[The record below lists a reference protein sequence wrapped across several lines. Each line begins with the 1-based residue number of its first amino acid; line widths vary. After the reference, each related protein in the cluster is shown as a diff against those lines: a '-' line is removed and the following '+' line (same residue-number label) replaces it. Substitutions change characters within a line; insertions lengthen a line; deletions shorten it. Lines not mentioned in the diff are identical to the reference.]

1 MRRILFA
8 CAVIMT
14 AKTVNAIKL
23 EADSMLEVAAFAQPD
38 SQKVIAMAAREVD
51 RINNALSDLEE
62 IRKGNSHEAKD
73 LRQDLEE
80 AE

>member
-1 MRRILFA
+1 
-8 CAVIMT
+8 
-14 AKTVNAIKL
+14 
-23 EADSMLEVAAFAQPD
+23 MLEVAAFAQPD